1 MTSFVGYFEESSGS
15 CFTFARIS
23 SSSVFQPEIPV
34 YPTIWSASPS
44 TSIISVRLTSFE
56 IARFGGASNET
67 VLLQLLTVVS
77 AKAELPIMLAKAR
90 RLSIFFTI
98 NIPFYLGEM
107 LKIQYYLG
115 VRLPYGLLPETH

>member
-23 SSSVFQPEIPV
+23 SSSVFQPEIQV

-56 IARFGGASNET
+56 IARFGGESNET
-67 VLLQLLTVVS
+67 VRLQLLTVVS
-77 AKAELPIMLAKAR
+77 AKAEPPTIVAKAR
-90 RLSIFFTI
+90 RVSIFFKI